1 MMGDDEFL
9 AALELCSLRECDF
22 GHAAHV
28 RAAYLYSRSTDFAAA
43 LARMRRAIRNY
54 AASLGKAD
62 RYHETITVA
71 FLALIRQRLYEHGDG
86 GSWESFSQSNPDLLG
101 RDVLLRFYPRAQLES
116 ELARNTFLLP
126 SRSAG
131 PSFGA

>member
-1 MMGDDEFL
+1 MGDDEFL
-9 AALELCSLRECDF
+9 AALESCTLCERDF

-43 LARMRRAIRNY
+43 LTKIRGAIRAY

-86 GSWESFSQSNPDLLG
+86 GNWEGFSQSNPDMLQ
-101 RDVLLRFYPRAQLES
+101 RDLLLRFYPQRQLES
-116 ELARNTFLLP
+116 EFARRIFLLP
-126 SRSAG
+126 LSPARPPFCG
-131 PSFGA
+131 